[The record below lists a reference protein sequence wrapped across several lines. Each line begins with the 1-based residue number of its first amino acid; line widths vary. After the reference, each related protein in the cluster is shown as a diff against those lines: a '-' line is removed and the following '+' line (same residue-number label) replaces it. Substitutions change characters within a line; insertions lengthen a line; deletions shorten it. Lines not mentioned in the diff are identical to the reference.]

1 MRRMQEYLTQATES
15 WSMFTGWDSEVAT
28 IGAVAVVLAA
38 IWLFF
43 RIIRTVVAVLF
54 VLCVAFLVLK
64 TCYGIDLAPWL
75 QPLWAGIISSF

>member
-1 MRRMQEYLTQATES
+1 MRCMLDYLKQATES
-15 WSMFTGWDSEVAT
+15 CSMFAGWDSEVAT
-28 IGAVAVVLAA
+28 VGAVAVVLAA

-64 TCYGIDLAPWL
+64 IGYGMDLSPWL